1 MVIENRRNGGAIL
14 YEKNG
19 GKFFRG
25 TFIKWEGGVASTDAL
40 SSGATILNGID
51 YNSKS
56 MGVL

>member
-1 MVIENRRNGGAIL
+1 MGGGI
-14 YEKNG
+14 
-19 GKFFRG
+19 
-25 TFIKWEGGVASTDAL
+25 ASTDAL